1 MYIYSNAYTYLL
13 NLYYIYIMLY
23 HIFYIVTLFCIS
35 KTNIDRKINN
45 EQKQNSMEKILTYL
59 D

>member
-1 MYIYSNAYTYLL
+1 
-13 NLYYIYIMLY
+13 MLY